1 MGLEVIAIAASAAS
15 GLVSYMGAQRQAQAA
30 EYSADAARA
39 QADVNSKIAF
49 QRRQAE
55 AQDATFQAGVQD
67 YNKQVTI
74 AEFGRK
80 ELAFEDKVQELNA
93 TFANN
98 AFSTQ
103 GSFSDLFNAKQSE
116 FNLAANNLYSETA
129 QKSFNYDA
137 QSDLLTNQ
145 ANRSLTL
152 GSYESKNVLYAGA
165 NRANAFE
172 NQASAARTQGIG
184 SLIGAAGQS
193 AQLGVKYDIFN

>member
-1 MGLEVIAIAASAAS
+1 MGLELIAVAASLAS
-15 GLVSYMGAQRQAQAA
+15 GAVSYVGAQREAKAA
-30 EYSADAARA
+30 EYSAEAARA

-67 YNKQVTI
+67 YNKQATI
-74 AEFGRK
+74 AEFGQK
-80 ELAFEDKVQELNA
+80 ELQFEDKVQELNA

-98 AFSTQ
+98 AFNTQ
-103 GSFSDLFNAKQSE
+103 GSFSDLFNAKQSV
-116 FNLAANNLYSETA
+116 FNLEANNLYSETA

-137 QSDLLTNQ
+137 QADLLTNQ

-172 NQASAARTQGIG
+172 NQASAAKTRGVG
-184 SLIGAAGQS
+184 SLIQATGQS
-193 AQLGVKYDIFN
+193 AQLAAKYYG

>member
-1 MGLEVIAIAASAAS
+1 MGLELIAIAATAAS
-15 GLVSYMGAQRQAQAA
+15 GLVSYVGAQRSAQAA
-30 EYSADAARA
+30 EYSAEAEQAR
-39 QADVNSKIAF
+39 ADVNAKIAY

-55 AQDATFQAGVQD
+55 SQDSEFQAGVQD

-74 AEFGRK
+74 AEFGRQ
-80 ELAFEDKVQELNA
+80 ELQFEDKVQELNA

-116 FNLAANNLYSETA
+116 FNLAANKLYSDTA

-137 QSDLLTNQ
+137 QADLFTNQ

-152 GSYESKNVLYAGA
+152 GSYEAKNVLSEGA
-165 NRANAFE
+165 NRANAFK

-184 SLIGAAGQS
+184 SLLGAAGQS
-193 AQLGVKYDIFN
+193 AQLGVKYYG